1 MSKTLPSQIHIIIMQ
16 TIPEEYW
23 PLAAAKAVIT
33 QGSGQRS
40 HDDAAMPRREVNPT
54 SNKKGFFD
62 PTY

>member
-1 MSKTLPSQIHIIIMQ
+1 MQ